1 MDLSKGKACLPTIF
15 QGNVRFRGCMSSL
28 EQGDVQPIRCLLHVK
43 VSYDNNYLDEA
54 ADHPHFPDEQGGFTQ
69 KVERS

>member
-1 MDLSKGKACLPTIF
+1 
-15 QGNVRFRGCMSSL
+15 MSSL